1 MVDPNKHGVFNKKKT
16 IRPNWPMIILLGLNA
31 YYWVCV
37 WKYGFFLPTIWTIII
52 ASIVGL
58 ILKLKG
64 DI

>member
-1 MVDPNKHGVFNKKKT
+1 MKT
-16 IRPNWPMIILLGLNA
+16 INDKKDLNWGMIILLLLNA

-37 WKYGFFLPTIWTIII
+37 WNYGFFLPTIWTIII
-52 ASIVGL
+52 AAIVGL